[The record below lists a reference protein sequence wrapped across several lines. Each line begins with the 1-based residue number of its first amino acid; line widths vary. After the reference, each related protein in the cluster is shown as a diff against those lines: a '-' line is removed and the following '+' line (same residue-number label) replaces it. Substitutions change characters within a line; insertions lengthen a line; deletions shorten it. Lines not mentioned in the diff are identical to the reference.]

1 MSYQFEVKGLPPKKD
16 GANSMWGKKLESERL
31 VALRQAAL
39 KAFSGQPLLQSNI
52 KLTLKIHIPVN
63 NRSIG
68 DLDTFVTGVCDG
80 LMKRD
85 PRSKLYEE
93 TWSNPEYRDVHPD
106 IRIAIVDDSH
116 VINIRAEKVIADI
129 DKQWYEVILEGQ

>member
-1 MSYQFEVKGLPPKKD
+1 MPYQFEVKGLPPKKD

-39 KAFSGQPLLQSNI
+39 KSFNGQPPLQSNI
-52 KLTLKIHIPVN
+52 KLILQIHIPVN

-68 DLDTFVTGVCDG
+68 DLDTFVSGVCDG

-85 PRSKLYEE
+85 PKSEPHPGI
-93 TWSNPEYRDVHPD
+93 WNNPEYQDVHPD
-106 IRIAIVDDSH
+106 RSIAIVDDSQ
-116 VINIRAEKVIADI
+116 VISIQAEKVKGDV
-129 DKQWYEVILEGQ
+129 QWYEVMLEGE